1 MFLRFQLDVFGFLIL
16 FFISLNATQILHHY
30 SIIISQVNGLLE
42 SFAGYL
48 LDIVVLMILVCFYLI
63 HVLS

>member
-30 SIIISQVNGLLE
+30 SIISQVNGLLE
-42 SFAGYL
+42 FFAGYF
-48 LDIVVLMILVCFYLI
+48 LDIVVLMILVCFFLT